1 MRARLRNNFREVA
14 GIDAPVKNIC
24 CQTVGKQSEN
34 RTTIG
39 FMCENNSD
47 IFLQMLVDIR
57 GNETVLIH
65 ASTDF

>member
-1 MRARLRNNFREVA
+1 
-14 GIDAPVKNIC
+14 
-24 CQTVGKQSEN
+24 
-34 RTTIG
+34 
-39 FMCENNSD
+39 MCENNSD